1 MKKRILRG
9 LSLLLCAALLC
20 VPALAAETE
29 KNPAA
34 DRQGPVAVWGTV
46 TRLENGGLL
55 VQNDSEGLSGV
66 VLHGEDIICLDAVSG
81 QEVELDSLKDGDLIY
96 AWVGPAMTLS
106 LPPQATALLILTNIP
121 ADYAVPQFYEIV
133 SVASQ
138 PMPAIEPP
146 PALTWTEVTAAGGK
160 VLKITDQ
167 AELTPY
173 RTKNIVRLED
183 LVPGTQILVW
193 SDQAGTPTKVLVFP
207 YAYLG
212 YVNCYDDG
220 VVTLNG
226 STLSQ
231 KAKVTESGETLLPVR
246 AVAEALGMQ
255 VHWDDEKG
263 AVVSYSEE
271 LAPEN
276 WTADALLTAV
286 PGGTV
291 YGYEADGTAY
301 EVGGTC
307 VIENGVTY
315 LSQATLLHL
324 LDLYPAV

>member
-29 KNPAA
+29 ENPAA

-55 VQNDSEGLSGV
+55 VQNDGEGLREV
-66 VLHGEDIICLDAVSG
+66 VLHGEDIICLDAVTG
-81 QEVELDSLKDGDLIY
+81 EAADVDNLKDGDTIY

-133 SVASQ
+133 SVAPQ
-138 PMPAIEPP
+138 AVIAIEPP
-146 PALTWTEVTAAGGK
+146 PAMTWTEVTAAGGK
-160 VLKITDQ
+160 VLTITDQ

-183 LVPGTQILVW
+183 LIPGTQILVW

-207 YAYLG
+207 YDYLG
-212 YVNCYDDG
+212 YVNCFEDG
-220 VVTLNG
+220 TVTLNG
-226 STLSQ
+226 AALSQ
-231 KAKVTESGETLLPVR
+231 KAKVTESGEILLPVR

-263 AVVSYSEE
+263 AVVTYSEE
-271 LAPEN
+271 LAPEG
-276 WTADALLTAV
+276 WTSQALLTAR
-286 PGGTV
+286 PGGAV
-291 YGYEADGTAY
+291 YGYEADGSAW
-301 EVGGTC
+301 EAGGTC
-307 VIENGVTY
+307 IIENGVTY
-315 LSQATLLHL
+315 LSQAVLLHL